1 MPSDNILLVGGIAI
15 VVAAVFL
22 LRRQP
27 ATADAQVPVDQP
39 DLTIP
44 PPDRPLY
51 NPTALS
57 MPQRLIANKIIQA
70 AWLAGLNPAF
80 MLALALTESSLRP
93 TIKGDDGLSLG
104 LFQLQLATA
113 RDHRPDI
120 TEEDLLTTDTN
131 IAIAMAEMKRL
142 MRVYPGFTY
151 GDYAEAWTLGGR
163 GRFVRGRRNML
174 KITRMHAA
182 ITDLELDLFLTEVAA

>member
-1 MPSDNILLVGGIAI
+1 MPSDSILIVGGIAI
-15 VVAAVFL
+15 VAAAVFL

-27 ATADAQVPVDQP
+27 ATAQAAADLQ

-44 PPDRPLY
+44 PPERPLY
-51 NPTALS
+51 NPAALS
-57 MPQRLIANKIIQA
+57 GPQRIIADKIIQA
-70 AWLAGLNPAF
+70 AWLDGLNPAF

-113 RDHRPDI
+113 RDHRPNLD
-120 TEEDLLTTDTN
+120 EQDLLTTDTN
-131 IAIAMAEMKRL
+131 IAIAMSEMKRL

-163 GRFVRGRRNML
+163 GRFVRGRRNL
-174 KITRMHAA
+174 TKITRMHEA
-182 ITDLELDLFLTEVAA
+182 ISTLELDLFLTEIAA